1 VLSVLAATS
10 RPLTGREVA
19 RLAPEGSQPG
29 VWKALSRLA
38 DDGLVDRQEAGS
50 ALLYSLNRDHLA
62 APAVEIL
69 TGLRG
74 MLVTRLRDAIG
85 GWELP
90 PLHASLFGS
99 AARGQ
104 GDAESD
110 IDLFV
115 VRESAVEA
123 NDPRWRAQLD
133 GLARSIRRWTGNR
146 AGISE
151 ISETDLE
158 RLRTERPAI
167 VAELESDAVALF
179 GAETATL
186 LDRRRP

>member
-1 VLSVLAATS
+1 MLSVLAATS